1 MELQLTVNPNEQS
14 VYFVDQMMESFVKFY
29 ELNEAQELCFVLH
42 ELIINAVEASIKTAG
57 GKNIEIAVLYENG
70 EIAMTVTDSAGGIP
84 EEQWAVVTD
93 LNVMDLAVSER
104 GRGFLFIQHMVDRLW
119 FENLDGGQFKVGV
132 KKKITTAGERVD
144 EVVD

>member
-1 MELQLTVNPNEQS
+1 MELQLAVKPDERS
-14 VYFVDQMMESFVKFY
+14 VYFADHMMENFAAFY

-42 ELIINAVEASIKTAG
+42 ELIINSVEASIETAG
-57 GKNIEIAVLYENG
+57 GKNVEIAVLYENS
-70 EIAMTVTDSAGGIP
+70 EITMTVTDSAGGIP

-93 LNVMDLAVSER
+93 LNVMDLSVSER
-104 GRGFLFIQHMVDRLW
+104 GRGFLFIQHMVDQLW